1 MPLINLV
8 HVQLFHS
15 FVKQL
20 IKNYKLKLNLMT
32 TMEFN
37 TRLIN
42 MEDRLERFALSLTS
56 DREAAK
62 DLLQET
68 YVKALSSKDKFIEFT
83 NFEAWAYT
91 IMKNTFINNY
101 RKAVRQNTI
110 VDQTEDLY
118 YLNNTKEATNIKPDS
133 TFQHKEIQKHID
145 ALQDELKVPF
155 LMHTEGYKYKEIA
168 EELDLKIGTVKS
180 RIFFTRK
187 KLMESLK
194 DYAN

>member
-1 MPLINLV
+1 
-8 HVQLFHS
+8 
-15 FVKQL
+15 
-20 IKNYKLKLNLMT
+20 MT
-32 TMEFN
+32 SIEFN
-37 TRLIN
+37 TKLIS
-42 MEDRLERFALSLTS
+42 MEERLERFALSLTS
-56 DREAAK
+56 NREAAK

-68 YVKALSSKDKFIEFT
+68 FVKALSSKDKFIEFT
-83 NFEAWAYT
+83 NFDAWAYT

-118 YLNNTKEATNIKPDS
+118 YLNNSKESTHIKPDS
-133 TFQHKEIQKHID
+133 LYQHKEISKEID
-145 ALQDELKVPF
+145 ALQDELKIPF

-168 EELDLKIGTVKS
+168 EELELKIGTVKS

-194 DYAN
+194 DYAVDRMSA